1 MQVLFELLR
10 AIGPTGCVFLAML
23 GFYEGIPGLNRV
35 TALAAIPVVGDIALG
50 RVELAKRS
58 AVEGMVARAELVALQ
73 ATIDEETRL
82 RKVAEDAAAADRETA
97 TALARLA
104 AERQSALDQREADAR
119 ATPGVTYPSPED
131 LKWLQKRLQ

>member
-10 AIGPTGCVFLAML
+10 AIGPVGCVFLAML

-35 TALAAIPVVGDIALG
+35 AVLAEIPVVGDIALG

-58 AVEGMVARAELVALQ
+58 AVEGMVARAELAALQ

-82 RKVAEDAAAADRETA
+82 RKVAEDAAAADRERA
-97 TALARLA
+97 SALARLA
-104 AERQSALDQREADAR
+104 AERQSALDRREADAR

>member
-1 MQVLFELLR
+1 MQLLFELLR
-10 AIGPTGCVFLAML
+10 AIGPIGFVFLAML
-23 GFYEGIPGLNRV
+23 GFYEGIPELNRITV
-35 TALAAIPVVGDIALG
+35 LADIPIVGDIALG

-58 AVEGMVARAELVALQ
+58 AVEGMVARAELTALQ

-82 RKVAEDAAAADRETA
+82 RKVAEDAAAADRERA
-97 TALARLA
+97 SALARLA
-104 AERQSALDQREADAR
+104 AERQTALDQREADAR

>member
-10 AIGPTGCVFLAML
+10 AIGPVGCVFLAML
-23 GFYEGIPGLNRV
+23 GFYEGVPGLNRV
-35 TALAAIPVVGDIALG
+35 AVLAEIPVVGDIALG

-58 AVEGMVARAELVALQ
+58 AVEGMVARAELAALQ

-82 RKVAEDAAAADRETA
+82 RKVAEDAAAADRERA
-97 TALARLA
+97 SALARLA
-104 AERQSALDQREADAR
+104 AERQSALDQREAEAR
-119 ATPGVTYPSPED
+119 ATPGVTFPSPED

>member
-10 AIGPTGCVFLAML
+10 AIGPTGCMFLAML
-23 GFYEGIPGLNRV
+23 GFYEGIPGLNRIKV
-35 TALAAIPVVGDIALG
+35 LADIPIVGDIALG

-73 ATIDEETRL
+73 ATADEERRL
-82 RKVAEDAAAADRETA
+82 RQIAEDAAAADRERA
-97 TALARLA
+97 SALAKLA
-104 AERQSALDQREADAR
+104 AERQTALDEREADAR

>member
-10 AIGPTGCVFLAML
+10 ATGPIGCVFLTML
-23 GFYEGIPGLNRV
+23 GFYEGVPGLNRV

-82 RKVAEDAAAADRETA
+82 RKVAEDAAAADRERA
-97 TALARLA
+97 MALARLA
-104 AERQSALDQREADAR
+104 AERQSALDRREADAR

>member
-10 AIGPTGCVFLAML
+10 AIGPVGCVFLAML
-23 GFYEGIPGLNRV
+23 GFYEGVPGLNRV
-35 TALAAIPVVGDIALG
+35 AVLAEIPVVGDIALG

-58 AVEGMVARAELVALQ
+58 AVEGMVARAELAALQ
-73 ATIDEETRL
+73 STIDEETRL
-82 RKVAEDAAAADRETA
+82 RKVAEDAAAADRERA
-97 TALARLA
+97 SALARLA
-104 AERQSALDQREADAR
+104 AERQSALDQREAEAR

>member
-10 AIGPTGCVFLAML
+10 AIGPVGCVFLAML
-23 GFYEGIPGLNRV
+23 GFYEGVPGLNRIAV
-35 TALAAIPVVGDIALG
+35 LAEIPVVGDIALG

-58 AVEGMVARAELVALQ
+58 AVEGMVTRAELAALQ

-82 RKVAEDAAAADRETA
+82 RKVAEDAAAADRERA
-97 TALARLA
+97 SALARLA
-104 AERQSALDQREADAR
+104 AERQSALDQREAEAR